1 MRLRQPLHR
10 NHRLL
15 QPALRQQL
23 APAQRAGEELGQ
35 VSGLLKTMAVS
46 LSKIVT
52 VRVNYI
58 VDPILKKKLE
68 KPNEV
73 NDIILSFLA
82 E

>member
-1 MRLRQPLHR
+1 VVR
-10 NHRLL
+10 
-15 QPALRQQL
+15 
-23 APAQRAGEELGQ
+23 EYIF
-35 VSGLLKTMAVS
+35 KTVS

-73 NDIILSFLA
+73 RDAIASLRPHIWPILVDWPLFVTLSRVSLCVVGLL
-82 E
+82 

>member
-1 MRLRQPLHR
+1 MVDIPEVVR
-10 NHRLL
+10 
-15 QPALRQQL
+15 
-23 APAQRAGEELGQ
+23 EYIF
-35 VSGLLKTMAVS
+35 KTVS

-73 NDIILSFLA
+73 RDAITSLQPQI
-82 E
+82 

>member
-1 MRLRQPLHR
+1 MVDIPEVVR
-10 NHRLL
+10 
-15 QPALRQQL
+15 
-23 APAQRAGEELGQ
+23 EYIF
-35 VSGLLKTMAVS
+35 KTVS

-73 NDIILSFLA
+73 RDAIASLRPHI
-82 E
+82 

>member
-1 MRLRQPLHR
+1 MVDIPEVVR
-10 NHRLL
+10 
-15 QPALRQQL
+15 
-23 APAQRAGEELGQ
+23 EYIF
-35 VSGLLKTMAVS
+35 KTVS

-73 NDIILSFLA
+73 RNAIASLFIWPVFVDWALLVTFLRMSLCVFGLL
-82 E
+82 